1 MKNNILFLAG
11 FLFCLIS
18 QAQNNI
24 NYKAVINDNQGSPLS
39 NQLIVIQFSIL
50 QGDSQT
56 MVYSENHT
64 PTTDT
69 NGLIILNIGE
79 GTILSGD
86 YTSIDWASE
95 TCLLYTSPSPRDQR
109 GSRMPS
115 SA

>member
-1 MKNNILFLAG
+1 MKNNLF
-11 FLFCLIS
+11 FLVSFCFYLLG

-39 NQLIVIQFSIL
+39 NQLVVIQFSIL
-50 QGDSQT
+50 EGDDQT

-79 GTILSGD
+79 GTVLSGD
-86 YTSIDWASE
+86 YTAIDLS
-95 TCLLYTSPSPRDQR
+95 LIHI
-109 GSRMPS
+109 
-115 SA
+115 